1 MNFKSFLFASLII
14 LSTILQAQTEGSGGK
29 SSSLTLGFQ
38 GGLNVSKFQTELD
51 STDVSARIG
60 WQCGMTL
67 RYGNTFFI
75 QGNLELGQSSVEL
88 VTPDTAL
95 INVQSKVYRTFMS
108 VPVMLGYKVF
118 KSDDGSSS
126 VRLMA
131 GMEASAILNT
141 KVDEDLVYIE
151 KDDFEPYSVYAVG
164 GIGMDLWFLRLDLGL
179 HYGLTPM
186 IQGDET
192 SKNVMGTF
200 NIGFTF

>member
-1 MNFKSFLFASLII
+1 MKLRTFLFTALLFSATV
-14 LSTILQAQTEGSGGK
+14 LSAQTESSSTK

-60 WQCGMTL
+60 WQGGMML
-67 RYGNTFFI
+67 RYGGSFFI
-75 QGNLELGQSSVEL
+75 EGHLELGQSSVEL

-95 INVQSKVYRTFMS
+95 MNIKSKVYRTFMS

-118 KSDDGSSS
+118 KSEDGSSS

-131 GMEASAILNT
+131 GMEASAILKT
-141 KVDEDLVYIE
+141 KVDENLFYVE
-151 KDDFEPYSVYAVG
+151 QDDFEPYSVYAVG
-164 GIGMDLWFLRLDLGL
+164 GIGMDLWFLRVDLAL

-186 IQGDET
+186 LQGDET

-200 NIGFTF
+200 NLGFTF